1 MNYDV
6 KRAALIEYLKVKTA
20 EGDWHGVS
28 DAANDLRVLEA
39 QQSRAWFNTDRPGP
53 PAYVAGAYKMD
64 NRESPLHEPRCNSR
78 EFNGHRCL
86 LLAGHTGDHK
96 CLKGHFVKGRCQHRE
111 TFVDSLAA
119 HRPARQCSKSEDH
132 TCDHSFYD

>member
-39 QQSRAWFNTDRPGP
+39 NP
-53 PAYVAGAYKMD
+53 P
-64 NRESPLHEPRCNSR
+64 
-78 EFNGHRCL
+78 
-86 LLAGHTGDHK
+86 
-96 CLKGHFVKGRCQHRE
+96 E
-111 TFVDSLAA
+111 TLAA
-119 HRPARQCSKSEDH
+119 QLWKGAFDRSEWR
-132 TCDHSFYD
+132 